1 MTLWDAECGG
11 RKVEK
16 ETMWLD
22 WKRALSGAPRR
33 SGLAL
38 VICLALFGC
47 SHKSADDYL
56 KDGAAAQRNS
66 QFAQA
71 EVDYQAAIK
80 AAPDDARA
88 YLALG
93 QLYASEKKPEQA
105 QPELNKALE
114 LAPKDP
120 ATHAAIGGVYAT
132 QSELGL
138 AENQY
143 RAAVAL
149 EPAGADYRL
158 ALGRILQQGQKYGAA
173 EVEYR
178 TAVGLAPKNAKAHLA
193 LADLL
198 NIEPNRQ
205 QEAQAEYATARALDS
220 GAVPAAAP
228 SPLAAAP
235 APNPAA
241 ATAPPPR
248 LTPFKHLFLLTQN
261 SPVYES
267 TNPGARVIA
276 QVHRGKKVHVT
287 AITTDKKWL
296 QVRLKTGVVGFIP
309 VTATE

>member
-1 MTLWDAECGG
+1 MTLWDVECGG
-11 RKVEK
+11 RKVKK

-22 WKRALSGAPRR
+22 WKPALSGAARR
-33 SGLAL
+33 SGLPL
-38 VICLALFGC
+38 VICLTLFGC

-56 KDGAAAQRNS
+56 KDGAAAQHNS
-66 QFAQA
+66 QLAQA

-93 QLYASEKKPEQA
+93 QLYAFEKKPEQA

-114 LAPKDP
+114 LAPQDP
-120 ATHAAIGGVYAT
+120 ATHAAIGAVYAA

-158 ALGRILQQGQKYGAA
+158 ALGHVLQQGQKYGAA

-220 GAVPAAAP
+220 GLAPAATSSA
-228 SPLAAAP
+228 LASP
-235 APNPAA
+235 APTPAA
-241 ATAPPPR
+241 VVAPPPR

-267 TNPGARVIA
+267 ISPGARTVA
-276 QVHRGKKVHVT
+276 EVHRGKKVHVT